1 MFYYSKLAFVILHLH
16 VYIILYDK
24 TDSSVQRVNDEPGK
38 ILNLLCFVY
47 FFCKWAETFEK
58 KLFFFFGQKQCFYLT
73 DSMWE
78 YFEKL
83 TLKSLVSLTE
93 ACNAQRVD
101 ILIRFS
107 FIQNFLNT
115 NDLGAINSISSGF
128 LLGTVAEQLLA
139 VDAVGWSG

>member
-1 MFYYSKLAFVILHLH
+1 
-16 VYIILYDK
+16 
-24 TDSSVQRVNDEPGK
+24 
-38 ILNLLCFVY
+38 
-47 FFCKWAETFEK
+47 
-58 KLFFFFGQKQCFYLT
+58 
-73 DSMWE
+73 MWE

-93 ACNAQRVD
+93 ACNARRVD